1 MKMDKLMK
9 DFEKKK
15 EESYKE
21 MLEKEQEQLRKAKN
35 TDRPE
40 KEEECP

>member
-9 DFEKKK
+9 DFEEKK

-21 MLEKEQEQLRKAKN
+21 LLTKEEKELQEARLKKKS
-35 TDRPE
+35 E
-40 KEEECP
+40 KLDEK